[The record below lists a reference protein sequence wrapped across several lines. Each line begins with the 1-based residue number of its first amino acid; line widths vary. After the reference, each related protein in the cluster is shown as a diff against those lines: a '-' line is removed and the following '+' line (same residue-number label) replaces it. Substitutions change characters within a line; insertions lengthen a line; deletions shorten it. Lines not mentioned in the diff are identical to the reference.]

1 MLAARDAEAV
11 LRFAADLRAVES
23 DAPFAGETLV
33 ELGRLIS
40 ADRVSYTE
48 QDRVQRRLLV
58 YSKRPG
64 DGEDAADTAPAC
76 FLGYDGEHPIAPHR
90 SRGMVD
96 ARMLSDFTTLRQ
108 FHRTSLY
115 ESWYRAVGVEHE
127 MTVVIPSPPWHIK
140 GFIFDRATRNF
151 GDRDRLILNALQPH
165 LTRAWREMVARRK
178 LATAITALEHR
189 TDPPTGVLL
198 MQTEGGI
205 VFASELAVDLLGEFF
220 DHASDP
226 GRVPP
231 ELTAWFNSGSAQHTR
246 HHQGRMLMV
255 ERIGD
260 TVLLRAA
267 DSDARLT
274 RREIE
279 VLTWVARGKANQE
292 IARLLGAS
300 PATVRKHLEH
310 IHAKLG
316 VSTRTAAVAR
326 FFGGPM
332 ADDPNP

>member
-1 MLAARDAEAV
+1 MLAARDADAV
-11 LRFAADLRAVES
+11 LRFAADLGAAGS
-23 DAPFAGETLV
+23 DSPFVGETLV

-64 DGEDAADTAPAC
+64 DGDDAADTAPAC
-76 FLGYDGEHPIAPHR
+76 FLGYDSEHPIAPHR
-90 SRGMVD
+90 SRGLVD
-96 ARMLSDFTTLRQ
+96 ACMLSDFTTPRQ

-140 GFIFDRATRNF
+140 GFIFDRATRDF
-151 GDRDRLILNALQPH
+151 GDRDRNVLNALRPH

-178 LATAITALEHR
+178 LATAISALER
-189 TDPPTGVLL
+189 RADPPTGVLL
-198 MQTEGGI
+198 MRPNGGI
-205 VFASELAVDLLGEFF
+205 DFASAMAVDLLAEFF
-220 DHASDP
+220 GDATDRR
-226 GRVPP
+226 RVPP
-231 ELTAWFNSGSAQHTR
+231 ELSAWFDAGSARLTR

-274 RREIE
+274 RREFE
-279 VLTWVARGKANQE
+279 VLTWVARGKTNQE
-292 IARLLGAS
+292 VARLLDAS
-300 PATVRKHLEH
+300 PSTVRKHLEH

-316 VSTRTAAVAR
+316 VSTRTAAAAR
-326 FFGGPM
+326 FFGGPV
-332 ADDPNP
+332 ADGPNP